1 MPLLRLEVENFK
13 SYRGRQS
20 IGPFHSF
27 TAVIGPNGSGKS
39 NLMDAISFVL
49 GVKSSHLRSN
59 QLRDLIY
66 RGRRLASEPAEGQ
79 DQPEDMDLSD
89 DDGDGEGTA
98 TKASVVAV
106 YRDGRGID
114 HRFQRSITLTG
125 GSEYRYNGRVVP
137 HATYDSKLSS
147 FNILV
152 KAKNFLVFQ
161 GDVEAVASQQ
171 PRDLSRLID
180 QISGSLELKEEY
192 EQARERQDRAIE
204 ASTAVFSKRRGINSE
219 LKQVKEQKSEA
230 ERFERLLIE
239 KDELIRHRL
248 IWRLFHIE
256 DAIGDNV
263 ESVDS
268 MNAQL
273 GPMRKTEEK
282 AERKTT
288 ELRQHVA
295 RLSKDMIQQET
306 TVRGKE
312 KELQKTRPELDA
324 LNELMKYSKAKSEN
338 ATKLLEQVE
347 KDLGKHSEELRRLK
361 VLQSETQRRADVAA
375 QKQKKLLESTG
386 LKLGEAD
393 LAEYNTL
400 KAQAATQ
407 AVQER
412 QEIEA
417 LRREAR
423 IRSDT
428 VQKLEDQLDELQRKR
443 NRIEEEAKTGKDN
456 VARLEALNSDLAGK
470 LKKQQDRL
478 AAVRAEKSSINQ
490 RETKL
495 NEDLQVCYNKLLQAN
510 HDQKETEREAKMK
523 EAYSALQK
531 IFPGVRGRVLD
542 LCRPTQRKYD
552 LAITTVLG
560 SYADAL
566 VVDTEKVAI
575 DCIAYLRDQRVGQA
589 TLLPLDT
596 LQVKP
601 INDRL
606 RSIAKGARLAVDV
619 IEFAPAIERA
629 IHFACGNSV
638 VCDSLQV
645 AREIC
650 YEREQQVKAVT
661 LDGTVIHKS
670 GLMTGGQTEGNAARR
685 WEDREVAG
693 LNRQRDEAL
702 TELKELSK
710 RKRALPTEEDFV
722 AAIGKLEAE
731 LGQAKEELDQ
741 LKSRMIGIQEEIKAI
756 DSSKKTIEPKLKIS
770 RGSLQETTEKIT
782 GLAVT
787 VNAAEDAVFAAF
799 CERIGVENIRE
810 YEDTQLKALQ
820 ERSEE
825 QIEYESQLAR
835 LSHQS
840 KFEEEQVGSIQER
853 LATLRKTKDKEAD
866 KLKKYEQDRS
876 KLSVQLESLEKE
888 LSDVTKTYED
898 LKAKHSEKSTALDA
912 AKKESKKATA
922 DLNQVLKEIAAANVE
937 IERLGAERLGIY
949 RRCRLEEIELPLE
962 SGSLNKVPLEEESKD
977 DDEMDV
983 DESTQAPV
991 EVKDYGVELD
1001 FSELS
1006 DAEKE
1011 DGGPELERSFRD
1023 KINTVDLEIEKL
1035 SPNMRAVDRLGD
1047 TEAKL
1052 AKSEKEFERSRKE
1065 TRDAREEFNQ
1075 VKKRRC
1081 ELFNKAYKHISERID
1096 KVYKALTAGKAAPM
1110 GGVAYLSLEDDE
1122 EPYLSGVKY
1131 HAMPPM
1137 KRFRDM
1143 DQLSG
1148 GEKTMAALALLFAIH
1163 SYQPAPFFVL
1173 DEVDAALDSQNVAK
1187 VSNYIR
1193 EHASDKVQFIVISLK
1208 ASLYERSQALVG
1220 IYRDQEQNSSSSLT
1234 LDLEQYDV
1242 AEREAGNA
1250 SSHPQRGDTQ
1260 DRDEAGPSQAA
1271 TSGGGSAAAASQSL
1285 AVAVS

>member
-13 SYRGRQS
+13 SYRGRQT
-20 IGPFHSF
+20 IGPFQSF

-66 RGRRLASEPAEGQ
+66 RGRRLAQEPAEGQ
-79 DQPEDMDLSD
+79 DPVEPMDLSD
-89 DDGDGEGTA
+89 DEDGEGDGTA
-98 TKASVVAV
+98 TKASVTAV

-114 HRFQRSITLTG
+114 HKFQRSITLAG
-125 GSEYRYNGRVVP
+125 GSEYRYNGRTVP
-137 HATYDSKLSS
+137 HATYDAKLTS

-192 EQARERQDRAIE
+192 EQARERQDRAVE

-219 LKQVKEQKSEA
+219 LKQFKEQKTEA
-230 ERFERLLIE
+230 ERFDRLLIE
-239 KDELIRHRL
+239 KEELIKHRL

-273 GPMRKTEEK
+273 GPMRKSEEK

-288 ELRQHVA
+288 ELRQSVA
-295 RLSKDMIQQET
+295 RLSKEMIQQET
-306 TVRGKE
+306 SVRGKE
-312 KELQKTRPELDA
+312 KELQKARPELDA
-324 LNELMKYSKAKSEN
+324 LNELMKYSKGKSEN

-347 KDLGKHSEELRRLK
+347 KDLAKHKEELRRLK
-361 VLQSETQRRADVAA
+361 VLQSETQRRADAAA

-386 LKLGEAD
+386 LKLSEAD
-393 LAEYNTL
+393 LSEYNTL
-400 KAQAATQ
+400 KAEAATQ

-412 QEIEA
+412 QQIDA

-423 IRSDT
+423 IRTDA
-428 VQKLEDQLDELQRKR
+428 VRKVEDQLDEIRRKR
-443 NRIEEEAKTGKDN
+443 NRIEEEAKTGKEKL
-456 VARLEALNSDLAGK
+456 ARLESLNADLTTK
-470 LKKQQDRL
+470 LKKQQDHL
-478 AAVRAEKSSINQ
+478 AAAKTEKSSINQ

-495 NEDLQVCYNKLLQAN
+495 NEDLQICYNKLLQAN
-510 HDQKETEREAKMK
+510 HDQRETEREAKMK
-523 EAYSALQK
+523 EACGALQK
-531 IFPGVRGRVLD
+531 IFPGVRGRLVD

-560 SYADAL
+560 SYADAI

-575 DCIAYLRDQRVGQA
+575 DSIAYLRDQRVGQA
-589 TLLPLDT
+589 TMLPLDS
-596 LQVKP
+596 LQIKP

-619 IEFAPAIERA
+619 IEYAPDLERA
-629 IHFACGNSV
+629 VFFSCGNSV
-638 VCDSLQV
+638 VCDSLEV
-645 AREIC
+645 AREVC
-650 YEREQQVKAVT
+650 YEKGQQVKAVT

-670 GLMTGGQTEGNAARR
+670 GLMTGGQTQQSATKR
-685 WEDREVAG
+685 WEEREVAG

-702 TELKELSK
+702 TELKELGK
-710 RKRALPTEEDFV
+710 RKRLLPAEENFV

-731 LGQAKEELDQ
+731 LAQVKEELTT
-741 LKSRMIGIQEEIKAI
+741 LKSRMTGIQDEIKAI
-756 DSSKKTIEPKLKIS
+756 DAEKKTLDPKLKAS
-770 RGSLQETTEKIT
+770 RERLDETTASIEE
-782 GLAVT
+782 LEVT
-787 VNAAEDAVFAAF
+787 VHAAEDTVFAAF
-799 CERIGVENIRE
+799 CNRIGVENIRE

-820 ERSEE
+820 QRSEE
-825 QIEYESQLAR
+825 QLEYESQLAR
-835 LSHQS
+835 LTHQS
-840 KFEEEQVGSIQER
+840 KFEEQQVEGIQER
-853 LATLRKTKDKEAD
+853 LTALRKTKDKEAD
-866 KLKKYEQDRS
+866 KLKRYEQDRS
-876 KLSVQLESLEKE
+876 KLSVQLDKLEQESAA
-888 LSDVTKTYED
+888 VTKTFDD
-898 LKAKHSEKSTALDA
+898 LKTKHASKSTELEA
-912 AKKESKKATA
+912 AKKELKKASSE
-922 DLNQVLKEIAAANVE
+922 LNQVLKEIAAANVE
-937 IERLGAERLGIY
+937 IERLGSERLNIY
-949 RRCRLEEIELPLE
+949 RRCRLEEIDLPLE
-962 SGSLNKVPLEEESKD
+962 SGSLNKVPLEEESND

-983 DESTQAPV
+983 DESTQQPV
-991 EVKDYGVELD
+991 EVKDYGIEVD
-1001 FSELS
+1001 FSELE
-1006 DAEKE
+1006 DKEKE
-1011 DGGPELERSFRD
+1011 DGSPEMERSFRD
-1023 KINTVDLEIEKL
+1023 RINNVDLEIEKM
-1035 SPNMRAVDRLGD
+1035 SPNMKAVERLGD

-1052 AKSEKEFERSRKE
+1052 AKSEKELERARRE
-1065 TRDAREEFNQ
+1065 AGEARDEFKQIKN
-1075 VKKRRC
+1075 RRC

-1163 SYQPAPFFVL
+1163 SYHPAPFFVL

-1193 EHASDKVQFIVISLK
+1193 ENASDKVQFIVISLK

-1220 IYRDQEQNSSSSLT
+1220 IYRDQEQNSSASLT

-1242 AEREAGNA
+1242 AEREGDAG
-1250 SSHPQRGDTQ
+1250 SSANRGTQ
-1260 DRDEAGPSQAA
+1260 GQDEPGPSQAV
-1271 TSGGGSAAAASQSL
+1271 TSGGGSAAAASQAL
-1285 AVAVS
+1285 PVVVQ